1 MNHDGNVLN
10 GSSSAS
16 AEAMVSE
23 HQKRPSANGYA
34 DDHVLESLST
44 GAQ

>member
-1 MNHDGNVLN
+1 MPQVFTAL
-10 GSSSAS
+10 
-16 AEAMVSE
+16 EAMVSE